1 MGPNQEMN
9 LGTINV
15 SDEVVA
21 NIASIATLE
30 VNGVAGLSKGMI
42 SKILPGSQAKGVKAE
57 VGQREAA
64 LDISII
70 VDYGVSIPDVA
81 YQIQENVK
89 RNVEA
94 MTGLSVVEVNV
105 YVVGAKE
112 KEEKKKAK
120 RVE

>member
-1 MGPNQEMN
+1 MSPNQEMI

-30 VNGVAGLSKGMI
+30 VKGVAGLSKGMI
-42 SKILPGSQAKGVKAE
+42 SKILPGSQSKGVKAE

-89 RNVEA
+89 RNVEI
-94 MTGLSVVEVNV
+94 MTGLSVIEVNI

-112 KEEKKKAK
+112 KEEKKKPK